1 MRLDKYISDALQLSR
16 AQARQR
22 IAKGTVSVNG
32 QVCRQADRQ
41 ITDADTVQAGGGQL
55 DRQQFV
61 YIMLN
66 KPQGV
71 VSAST
76 DRRDTTVVDLVAGE
90 FPRRQLFPAGR
101 LDKTSTGFVLLTD
114 DGAFAH
120 RILSPRRHVEKEY
133 LVTLDTPLTPEM
145 CQGFAQGVTLADGQK
160 LAPARAEPVEGEP
173 LQARVTLT
181 QGVYHQIKRMFGVYG
196 AGVDGLHRLRMGG
209 LWLDDSLAPGAW
221 RQLFAAEFALLE
233 EKGAAERVKKG

>member
-114 DGAFAH
+114 DGALAH
-120 RILSPRRHVEKEY
+120 DLLSPKKHVDKVYLARVEGRIDETDVAALAQGMVLGDGLQCLPAGLKPLGDGATC
-133 LVTLDTPLTPEM
+133 LVTL
-145 CQGFAQGVTLADGQK
+145 
-160 LAPARAEPVEGEP
+160 REGK
-173 LQARVTLT
+173 
-181 QGVYHQIKRMFGVYG
+181 YHQVKRMLAARGKPV
-196 AGVDGLHRLRMGG
+196 LTLKRLSMGP
-209 LWLDDSLAPGAW
+209 LELDEALAPGEW
-221 RQLFAAEFALLE
+221 RYLSGDEVAKLREGRL
-233 EKGAAERVKKG
+233 GT